1 MSLNRIVAFAPEPR
15 ENRPEES
22 IVHRARTALMT
33 DRSPPNVGD
42 AIEVLASS
50 QFPNRH
56 RDLERVLSDVNAPS
70 RLRMRAALALA
81 RSEREAARQILRSA
95 LDIDDAIV
103 RNGVMRALGMV
114 GGADELTAI
123 ERVVPSLKGRTRDLA
138 EFARTLISH
147 RLGRADTLPDSPLE
161 GKLLEPG
168 KNCGRRVHT
177 RVARPGTVERALS
190 SASSLYGIEVD
201 EQAVVEYSCERSSGA
216 ILLNRDLR
224 KAPELLRKRP
234 ALVGLE
240 ARRNRASGDYSVSYV
255 ILSRPVGGAIEVNV
269 HLTNGTRVFTGRAE
283 VRGDALSW
291 TLRAIQRP
299 GAFPFK
305 ASGILADGQLTVES
319 AEAGPRVEQKLKP
332 KPIDLTMPL

>member
-22 IVHRARTALMT
+22 VVHRARTALMT
-33 DRSPPNVGD
+33 DQSPPNVGD

-56 RDLERVLSDVNAPS
+56 RDLERVLNDSKASS

-81 RSEREAARQILRSA
+81 RSDREAAREILRSA
-95 LDIDDAIV
+95 VDIEDAIV
-103 RNGVMRALGMV
+103 LNGVLRALGMI
-114 GGADELTAI
+114 GGADELTSI
-123 ERVVPSLKGRTRDLA
+123 ERVMPSLKGRTRDQA
-138 EFARTLISH
+138 QFARTLIAH
-147 RLGRADTLPDSPLE
+147 RLGRSDAIPDAPAE
-161 GKLLEPG
+161 GKVLEPAV
-168 KNCGRRVHT
+168 NCGRRVHT
-177 RVARPGTVERALS
+177 RVARPGTIERTLS

-201 EQAVVEYSCERSSGA
+201 EQALVEYSCERSSGA

-240 ARRNRASGDYSVSYV
+240 ARRNRSSGDYSVSYV
-255 ILSRPVGGAIEVNV
+255 ILSKPVGDAIEVNV

-283 VRGDALSW
+283 VRGDVVSW
-291 TLRAIQRP
+291 TVRAIQRP
-299 GAFPFK
+299 GAFPFR
-305 ASGILADGQLTVES
+305 ASGILANGQLKIES
-319 AEAGPRVEQKLKP
+319 AEAGLRVEQKLKP
-332 KPIDLTMPL
+332 KPIDLGVTR